1 MLIIEQWSTITAIL
15 LVLMPLLV
23 SYISSIHKYD
33 VFSFLKTIEITF
45 GFNLS
50 RINHLVITL

>member
-1 MLIIEQWSTITAIL
+1 MLIIEQWSIITAVL
-15 LVLMPLLV
+15 LVLIPLLANYT
-23 SYISSIHKYD
+23 SNIHKYD

-45 GFNLS
+45 CFNLS